1 MADLPAELLAIASTL
16 RDLGTQGDADE
27 IVEPLR
33 RLLAGAEAV
42 GASWSGSLLGY
53 HARVYYADFQKVPPG
68 ARWSKEWG
76 FYPAFSN
83 EGVGDW
89 REYSS
94 DEVIAH
100 IRTVAGDPDLK
111 PVEEES
117 EKARKAMDHAK
128 GEIDSIL
135 ATFLNKHSD
144 ELVRELREHAQKA
157 RAMTQQQA
165 QQAYLGGGASQ
176 VITRDMQAI
185 GEGWVLAPH
194 LVVQAR
200 VIGLKAPFSACEELA
215 AIATR
220 ASAHLARLEQT
231 GAADSDGRGNRVFI
245 GHGHSPLWRELK
257 DFVHER
263 LGLSY
268 DEFNRV
274 PTAGVAT
281 TARLAKMVDAAGFAF
296 LILTAEDEQ
305 ADGTEVARQ
314 NVVHE
319 VGLFQGHL
327 GNERAIL
334 MLEEGCAEFSNVQG
348 LGQIRF
354 PKDNIR
360 AAFEEVRQVLE
371 REGVVGPEG
380 G

>member
-1 MADLPAELLAIASTL
+1 MRSSPTFGPLLATPNL
-16 RDLGTQGDADE
+16 
-27 IVEPLR
+27 EPL
-33 RLLAGAEAV
+33 E
-42 GASWSGSLLGY
+42 
-53 HARVYYADFQKVPPG
+53 K
-68 ARWSKEWG
+68 
-76 FYPAFSN
+76 
-83 EGVGDW
+83 
-89 REYSS
+89 
-94 DEVIAH
+94 
-100 IRTVAGDPDLK
+100 
-111 PVEEES
+111 ES
-117 EKARKAMDHAK
+117 EKASKAMDHAK

-144 ELVRELREHAQKA
+144 ELVRELREQAQKA

-194 LVVQAR
+194 FVVQAR

-215 AIATR
+215 AVATR
-220 ASAHLARLEQT
+220 AGAHLARIGQT
-231 GAADSDGRGNRVFI
+231 GAESDGRGNRVFI
-245 GHGHSPLWRELK
+245 GHGRSLLWREVK
-257 DFVHER
+257 DFINGR
-263 LGLSY
+263 LGLPY

-296 LILTAEDEQ
+296 LILTAEDEHG
-305 ADGTEVARQ
+305 DGTEVARQ

-334 MLEEGCAEFSNVQG
+334 MLEEGCAEFSNVYG

-354 PKDNIR
+354 PKGNIK
-360 AAFEEVRQVLE
+360 AAFEEVREVLE
-371 REGVVGPEG
+371 REGVIEPEG

>member
-1 MADLPAELLAIASTL
+1 MHDQLATELRAIAETL
-16 RDLGTQGDADE
+16 RALATRGDADE
-27 IVEPLR
+27 IVKPLR
-33 RLLAGAEAV
+33 RLLAAAEAV
-42 GASWSGSLLGY
+42 GASWSGSPLGY
-53 HARVYYADFQKVPPG
+53 HARVYYAEFQKVPPG

-76 FYPAFSN
+76 FYPAISN
-83 EGVGDW
+83 EGAGDW

-100 IRTVAGDPDLK
+100 IWTAAGDPNLEPIEK
-111 PVEEES
+111 ES
-117 EKARKAMDHAK
+117 EKASKAMGHAK

-144 ELVRELREHAQKA
+144 ELVRELREQAQKT

-194 LVVQAR
+194 FVMQAR

-220 ASAHLARLEQT
+220 AGAHLARIGQT
-231 GAADSDGRGNRVFI
+231 GAESDGRGNRVFI
-245 GHGHSPLWRELK
+245 GHGRSLLWRELK
-257 DFVHER
+257 DFIHGR
-263 LGLSY
+263 LGLPY

-296 LILTAEDEQ
+296 LILTAEDEHS
-305 ADGTEVARQ
+305 DGTEVARQ

-334 MLEEGCAEFSNVQG
+334 MLEEGCAEFSNVYG

-354 PKDNIR
+354 PRGNIK
-360 AAFEEVRQVLE
+360 AAFEEVREVLE
-371 REGVVGPEG
+371 REGVIEPEG